1 MRWLKKKPIRVSVPT
16 FGLMLLAATPLFAQC
31 PGGVCQMPAGYFTAP
46 SASGTYRTVPA
57 ARPRVLMSPHRRAAT
72 PTTWATFVPSH
83 SPPGGWVFVP
93 VEVTPQTEN
102 ASPQV
107 MSVSPQSWNASP
119 QPVIVSPQLWNV
131 SHVWPAGEVITEQV
145 YSTAPPVMQQRPA
158 YRVVQP
164 RRVVRFFGRGACP
177 GGVCQQ

>member
-1 MRWLKKKPIRVSVPT
+1 MRWLKKKLIRVSVLT
-16 FGLMLLAATPLFAQC
+16 FGLMLLAATPLFAQQC
-31 PGGVCQMPAGYFTAP
+31 PGGVCQMPAGYLTAP

-57 ARPRVLMSPHRRAAT
+57 ARPRVLMSPHLRAAT

-93 VEVTPQTEN
+93 VD
-102 ASPQV
+102 
-107 MSVSPQSWNASP
+107 VSPQPWNA
-119 QPVIVSPQLWNV
+119 

-145 YSTAPPVMQQRPA
+145 YSTAPPVMQQGSA
-158 YRVVQP
+158 YHVVQP